1 MDTRD
6 LDKLMAQR
14 RRVAALKAK
23 VGLMEAPTKGWMTME
38 AIGKQLRVSPRAAL
52 QKMAPWIDAGM
63 VQTKTFCIQRRM
75 ITRPIPHYKLNPE
88 VAKAYGIR

>member
-6 LDKLMAQR
+6 LDKLMEQR
-14 RRVAALKAK
+14 RKVAALKAK
-23 VGLMEAPTKGWMTME
+23 VGILEAPPKGWFTME
-38 AIGKQLRVSPRAAL
+38 TIGKQLGVSPRAAL

-63 VQTKTFCIQRRM
+63 VQTKTFRIQRRI
-75 ITRPIPHYKLNPE
+75 ITKPIPHYKLDPQ